1 MGPHVDTAAHRS
13 LLTRL
18 RGFGRGVS
26 RTGLNLTPTAH
37 QLELPDAEIAFWETG
52 TGEPLLLLHGGLCA
66 DWFLPVAREL
76 QGYRIVRTHRA
87 GYGRSRDLTG
97 SLSVADHARHCA
109 EALRSLG
116 IERAHVVGHSSG
128 AGVALQMAVTHPK
141 LVRSLVLLETSR
153 PQAPDETAVPAMPR
167 AMNAVAGGRFD
178 DGFDL
183 FLRGTCGPGY
193 REAFVRQL
201 GADGLAEAM
210 SSSRHFFGRELPA
223 FTAWT
228 FGTREIASIRQPVLL
243 VDGAETVYFSPAY
256 AQRNR
261 ALAGELP
268 NADHVC
274 VPGVT
279 HAMPLQDPVAVART
293 IEGFV
298 RRHSFTVRQTA
309 GSV

>member
-1 MGPHVDTAAHRS
+1 MDRQVDTVTHRF
-13 LLTRL
+13 LHARVRRL
-18 RGFGRGVS
+18 ARGVP
-26 RTGLNLTPTAH
+26 RPGLDPTPTVH
-37 QLELPDAEIAFWETG
+37 QLELPDAGIAFWESG
-52 TGEPLLLLHGGLCA
+52 TGEPLLLVHGGLCG

-76 QGYRIVRTHRA
+76 RGYRVVRTHRA
-87 GYGRSRDLTG
+87 GYGRSRNLTG
-97 SLSVADHARHCA
+97 ALTVLDHARHCA
-109 EALRSLG
+109 DALRSLR

-128 AGVALQMAVTHPK
+128 ASVALQMAVTHPE
-141 LVRSLVLLETSR
+141 LVRSLVLIEPAR
-153 PQAPDETAVPAMPR
+153 PAAPDETTVPAMPR

-183 FLRGTCGPGY
+183 FLRATCGPGY

-210 SSSRHFFGRELPA
+210 GSSAYFFGHELPA
-223 FTAWT
+223 FTEWT
-228 FGTREIASIRQPVLL
+228 FGEREIASVRQPVLL
-243 VDGAETVYFSPAY
+243 VDGAESVYFTAAY
-256 AQRNR
+256 WQRNR

-268 NADHVC
+268 NADHTC

-298 RRHSFTVRQTA
+298 RRHPFTVRQT
-309 GSV
+309 GRR